1 MKKNWIIKIY
11 QNWEEKSK
19 GMKIQ
24 VKMMMILRKRE
35 NWIKLLKNKLGK
47 KNKKEKIKKMK
58 QICMMIRKIL
68 IMKKKKNNY
77 F

>member
-1 MKKNWIIKIY
+1 
-11 QNWEEKSK
+11 
-19 GMKIQ
+19 
-24 VKMMMILRKRE
+24 MMMILRKRE